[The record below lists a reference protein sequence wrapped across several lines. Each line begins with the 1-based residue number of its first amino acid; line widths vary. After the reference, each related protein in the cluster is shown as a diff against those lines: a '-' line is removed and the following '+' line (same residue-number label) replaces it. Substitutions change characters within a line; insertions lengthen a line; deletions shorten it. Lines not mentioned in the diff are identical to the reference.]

1 MAREI
6 NAAAVGRDSGSFVT
20 DAGKVLFAVSVGVRV
35 PPRARAQVHSVFQR
49 ACNIETDSGEL
60 VTLLA
65 PGCGNLPHGIC
76 CAPPMGSL
84 FPRLRQGQMAI
95 FDGATLRI
103 PAARL
108 AVHLSRA
115 AIWNGTV
122 AAAPPGL
129 PGMQACR
136 ALRELRETLREHAP
150 DEGVTLALFSSG
162 CPRSTIERAL
172 IARMAQSLPVLARA
186 TGTGDAVAV
195 VSALSVLVGLGA
207 GLTPAGDDFIVGY
220 LAALWSRSHRE
231 PVVAALLGALAVPV
245 GKLSLHTNAISRQML
260 LDALQGQFA
269 ERLADVVGSVCGG
282 GNVAGAAMR
291 ALEVG
296 HSSGADV
303 LCGLLFGYS
312 PVPTALPIRGR
323 ATPRHLADR
332 HATPAAAIAC

>member
-1 MAREI
+1 M
-6 NAAAVGRDSGSFVT
+6 GRDSGSFVT
-20 DAGKVLFAVSVGVRV
+20 DAGKVLYAVSVGMRV
-35 PPRARAQVHSVFQR
+35 PTRALAQVHSVFLR

-60 VTLLA
+60 LTLLA
-65 PGCGNLPHGIC
+65 PGSGNLPHGIR
-76 CAPPMGSL
+76 CAPPIGAL
-84 FPRLRQGQMAI
+84 FARLRQGQAAI
-95 FDGATLRI
+95 LDDAALRV

-129 PGMQACR
+129 RGAEPRR
-136 ALRELRETLREHAP
+136 ALRELCETLREHAP
-150 DEGVTLALFSSG
+150 DQGVAPVLFSSG
-162 CPRSTIERAL
+162 SPRSTIGRAL
-172 IARMAQSLPVLARA
+172 LARMAQSLPVLARA
-186 TGTGDAVAV
+186 TDTGDAGAV
-195 VSALSVLVGLGA
+195 VSALSVLVGLGD

-231 PVVAALLGALAVPV
+231 RGTAALLRALANPV
-245 GKLSLHTNAISRQML
+245 GQLSLQTNAISRQML

-269 ERLADVVGSVCGG
+269 ERLADVVRSVCGG
-282 GNVAGAAMR
+282 NDVAGAAMR

-323 ATPRHLADR
+323 ATPRHVADR
-332 HATPAAAIAC
+332 HAALAAAIVC

>member
-1 MAREI
+1 
-6 NAAAVGRDSGSFVT
+6 
-20 DAGKVLFAVSVGVRV
+20 LYAVSVGVRV
-35 PPRARAQVHSVFQR
+35 PTRALAQVHSVFLR

-60 VTLLA
+60 LTLLA

-76 CAPPMGSL
+76 CASPIGSL

-95 FDGATLRI
+95 LDGATLRI

-122 AAAPPGL
+122 VAALPGL
-129 PGMQACR
+129 SRAEPHG
-136 ALRELRETLREHAP
+136 ALRELCETLREHAP
-150 DEGVTLALFSSG
+150 DQGVTPALFSSG
-162 CPRSTIERAL
+162 SPRSTIERAL

-186 TGTGDAVAV
+186 TGTGDAGAV

-269 ERLADVVGSVCGG
+269 ERLADVVRSVGGG

-303 LCGLLFGYS
+303 LCGLLFGYA
-312 PVPTALPIRGR
+312 PVPTALPICGR
-323 ATPRHLADR
+323 ATPGHVADR
-332 HATPAAAIAC
+332 HAALAAAIVC

>member
-1 MAREI
+1 M
-6 NAAAVGRDSGSFVT
+6 T
-20 DAGKVLFAVSVGVRV
+20 DGEKVLFADSVGARV
-35 PPRARAQVHSVFQR
+35 PSRARAQVHSVFLH

-76 CAPPMGSL
+76 CAPPIESL
-84 FPRLRQGQMAI
+84 FPQLRQGQTARL
-95 FDGATLRI
+95 DDATLRV
-103 PAARL
+103 PAARF
-108 AVHLSRA
+108 AVDLSRA
-115 AIWNGTV
+115 AIWNGSV
-122 AAAPPGL
+122 AAALPGL
-129 PGMQACR
+129 RGAEPRR
-136 ALRELRETLREHAP
+136 ALRELCETLREHAP
-150 DEGVTLALFSSG
+150 DQGVAPVLFWSG

-172 IARMAQSLPVLARA
+172 FARMAQSLPVLARA
-186 TGTGDAVAV
+186 TGTGDAGAV

-260 LDALQGQFA
+260 LDALQGHFA
-269 ERLADVVGSVCGG
+269 ERLSDVVRSVCH
-282 GNVAGAAMR
+282 GNDVAFAVMR

-303 LCGLLFGYS
+303 LCGLLFGYA
-312 PVPTALPIRGR
+312 PVPTALPICGR
-323 ATPRHLADR
+323 ATPGHVADR
-332 HATPAAAIAC
+332 HAALAAAIVC